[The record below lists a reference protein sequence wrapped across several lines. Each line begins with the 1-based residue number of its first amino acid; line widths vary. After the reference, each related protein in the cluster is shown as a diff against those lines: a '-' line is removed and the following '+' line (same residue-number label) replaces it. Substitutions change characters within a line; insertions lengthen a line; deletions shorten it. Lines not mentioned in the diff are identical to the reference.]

1 MKFTNV
7 KRKQEIEVEDTLVSY
22 TQEDIQQLIIMDLLN
37 KGYEVDKL
45 SFKTDY
51 KYKTDEW
58 GMNQR
63 VVPYFQGVDAI
74 VKKRKFS

>member
-37 KGYEVDKL
+37 KEYEVDKL